1 LIQKAGQADANW
13 RSLVQLFAIGAM
25 ISATTV
31 AMVTVGTA
39 LFVAQESPD
48 RLPYAFVIL
57 AAVSMLIALGLAGIV
72 DRMQRLR
79 LLQGLLLAS
88 AILLPLSHYLA
99 KNETFGA
106 TYGIYVAGFA
116 FEILAD
122 IVFWTLV
129 VDCAKTSQL
138 PRWTPLLAV
147 AFPIGGALGGA
158 LTALLLVHLQ
168 PVDLLLVIPLLCTI
182 IVAQLTFLGASRPLV
197 RNTQQTEPTS
207 ESVQAETAAAGPT
220 TGVATLVCLLCGNVF
235 LMSVLFHLQEYLV
248 LKLYTAAIADPNA
261 LASFIAL
268 VNTGI
273 QVLEVILLLSVG
285 RIVLEHAGPLLRN
298 IIFPLATSVSLLALL
313 ANFRLPFAVLV
324 NMNNNSVSNA
334 IFEPVKT
341 LNYTAIPDHIA
352 GRVRMVVDGVFYPC
366 GIAVTAIL
374 LVFTQDWLTTYQL
387 TLLAFGLAVAFLCIG
402 LLVGR
407 RVSAQLARGAAA
419 TSEGAEEI
427 APLQVA

>member
-1 LIQKAGQADANW
+1 
-13 RSLVQLFAIGAM
+13 M

-79 LLQGLLLAS
+79 LLQGLLMAS
-88 AILLPLSHYLA
+88 AILLPFSHYLA
-99 KNETFGA
+99 KNEIFGA

-129 VDCAKTSQL
+129 VDCARTSQL

-158 LTALLLVHLQ
+158 LTALLLIHLQ
-168 PVDLLLVIPLLCTI
+168 PVDLLLVIPLLCTL

-197 RNTQQTEPTS
+197 RDTQQPDPMP
-207 ESVQAETAAAGPT
+207 ESLQSKATAAAGSPP
-220 TGVATLVCLLCGNVF
+220 GVATLVCLLCGNVF

-248 LKLYTAAIADPNA
+248 LKLYTEAIPDPNA

-273 QVLEVILLLSVG
+273 QVLEVVLLLSVG
-285 RIVLEHAGPLLRN
+285 RIVLEHAGPILRN
-298 IIFPLATSVSLLALL
+298 IIFPLATSANLLALL

-324 NMNNNSVSNA
+324 NLNNNSVSNA

-352 GRVRMVVDGVFYPC
+352 GRVRMLVDGVFYPC

-402 LLVGR
+402 ILVGR
-407 RVSAQLARGAAA
+407 RVSAQLARSVAK
-419 TSEGAEEI
+419 TSESAEEI